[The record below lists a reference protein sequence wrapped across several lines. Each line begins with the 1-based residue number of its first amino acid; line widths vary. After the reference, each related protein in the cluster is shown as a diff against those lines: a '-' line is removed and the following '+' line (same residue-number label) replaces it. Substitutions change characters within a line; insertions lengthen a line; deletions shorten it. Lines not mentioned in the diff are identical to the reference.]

1 MVYVWEFE
9 FVKSGK
15 CVDAIPCGEFG
26 YGSTFGDD
34 LVDAVASAAD
44 FLREVVD
51 NSLMNGVE
59 LPPMEVGHK
68 PEEGGQIIAIAVE
81 RELRDIPAMTAADAA
96 RELGVSS
103 ARIAQLCKS
112 GLLESWK
119 DGSRRMISVNS
130 VEARK
135 EYGPL
140 PGRPRASAVEDS
152 SGCRARRA
160 ALATA

>member
-9 FVKSGK
+9 FVKSEA
-15 CVDAIPCGEFG
+15 CIDAIPCGDFG

-34 LVDAVASAAD
+34 LEDAVASAAD

-51 NSLMNGVE
+51 NSLMNDVE
-59 LPPMEVGHK
+59 LPKMEFGHK
-68 PEEGGQIIAIAVE
+68 PKDGGQIIAVAVE

-103 ARIAQLCKS
+103 ARVAQLCKS

-119 DGSRRMISVNS
+119 DGSKRMVSASS

-140 PGRPRASAVEDS
+140 PGRPRASETETAP
-152 SGCRARRA
+152 ARSRRQA
-160 ALATA
+160 HLATA